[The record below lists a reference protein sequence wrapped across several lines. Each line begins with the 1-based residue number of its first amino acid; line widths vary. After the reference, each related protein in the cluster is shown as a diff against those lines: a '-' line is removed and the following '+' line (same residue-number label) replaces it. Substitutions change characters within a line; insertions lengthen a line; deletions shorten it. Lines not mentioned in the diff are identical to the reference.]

1 LSATEYDAIQ
11 PKLPHTPR
19 VVVTFALPYFL
30 SKLHLRRLVVLTLV
44 DSRVVVEQ
52 QLFRMFNKT
61 RLLLFYFDKLE
72 ALPLIALFILLQAS
86 SLSLF
91 TVIRFERRKLATQ
104 FMHAQLKIWE
114 VSFKSN
120 FPAQRIQH
128 FDY

>member
-1 LSATEYDAIQ
+1 VTQ
-11 PKLPHTPR
+11 PKLPDAPR
-19 VVVTFALPYFL
+19 VVFMFTLPYFL

-72 ALPLIALFILLQAS
+72 ALLLIALFILLQAS
-86 SLSLF
+86 SLSLSLF
-91 TVIRFERRKLATQ
+91 TVIRFERRKLATP
-104 FMHAQLKIWE
+104 FMHAQMKIWE

-120 FPAQRIQH
+120 SPAQRIQH